1 MRGNTRRVSKIRSYK
16 AEFILLKLI
25 VAAIFCHRNKKNP
38 CCQRDRLSLTARDDD
53 EPIKCIQ
60 GASEIYSSNTTH
72 LGIVMSEV
80 KDGTFFCLVSIS
92 WKKTVEIIGREGDR
106 EREVAIT
113 ITLIKKEK
121 KKKKKNGGN

>member
-1 MRGNTRRVSKIRSYK
+1 MTH
-16 AEFILLKLI
+16 E
-25 VAAIFCHRNKKNP
+25 
-38 CCQRDRLSLTARDDD
+38 
-53 EPIKCIQ
+53 
-60 GASEIYSSNTTH
+60 TH
-72 LGIVMSEV
+72 LCKNQTITLDEV